1 MTERDRHG
9 ESLPYVPAGVDPA
22 GREQLPVSG
31 EDTAALEA
39 LAASGLL
46 ADSQMVGEVISQPDP
61 LAAVA
66 EESKLEARVAEIFAE
81 INDRAPEHDVQPATD
96 RVVACLDI
104 LGNPQQAMR
113 IIQLTGTNGKTSTA
127 RMIAA
132 LLAEK
137 GLRVGR
143 FTSPHMHTVRE
154 RFAIDGEPISR
165 AAFIDI
171 YEQIL
176 PAIEMVDAKSQEAGG
191 PRMSTFEVY
200 AVIAYAAFAD
210 APVEVAVMEVGM
222 GGRWDATNVVDSEV
236 AVLTTIEVDHERY
249 LGSSREE
256 IASEKVGIISP
267 RSTVVCAAQ
276 HADAAAVI
284 ASAIAEN
291 SARLLLEGRDLRLL
305 DGKVGLG
312 GQMIS
317 VSTPAAT
324 YEDIPLSLLG
334 SFQARNALLAIGAV
348 EAFFGGGALDPLVVE
363 HALMAVNSPG
373 RLDVVRTSPTVIVDG
388 GHNPAGVDTAIRAI
402 REIFPGPIA
411 CVFAAMADKKIEDML
426 GALEPHVS
434 NIVVTQM
441 RHPRAA
447 DIDELRQLAE
457 EVFGEDRVSEEYD
470 LTDALDMAASLADAE
485 ADGPAAPVVLAIG
498 SIELAARV
506 REMARRV

>member
-1 MTERDRHG
+1 MSNEQRRPDGDIGVGPDGRA
-9 ESLPYVPAGVDPA
+9 ELPLAKEGD
-22 GREQLPVSG
+22 
-31 EDTAALEA
+31 A
-39 LAASGLL
+39 LANLARSGLL
-46 ADSQMVGEVISQPDP
+46 ADSQMLADVVSQPDP
-61 LAAVA
+61 LAVAA
-66 EESKLEARVAEIFAE
+66 EESRLQSRVEEIFAE
-81 INDRAPEHDVQPATD
+81 INSRAPEHDVQPSTD

-104 LGNPQQAMR
+104 LGNPQESMR

-176 PAIEMVDAKSQEAGG
+176 PAIEMVDAKSRESGG

-200 AVIAYAAFAD
+200 AVLAYAAFAD

-236 AVLTTIEVDHERY
+236 SVLTTIEVDHERY
-249 LGSSREE
+249 LGSTRTE
-256 IASEKVGIISP
+256 IAEEKIGIISP
-267 RSTVVCAAQ
+267 KSTVVCAAQ
-276 HADAAAVI
+276 HEDAARIIAGAV
-284 ASAIAEN
+284 AEN
-291 SARLLLEGRDLRLL
+291 SARLLLEGRDLVLE
-305 DGKVGLG
+305 DGRIGLG

-317 VSTPAAT
+317 VRTPAAT

-334 SFQARNALLAIGAV
+334 SFQARNALLALGAV

-363 HALMAVNSPG
+363 HALMSVASPG
-373 RLDVVRTSPTVIVDG
+373 RLDIVRTSPTVVVDG

-434 NIVVTQM
+434 QIIVTQM
-441 RHPRAA
+441 RHPRAC
-447 DIDELRQLAE
+447 DLDELRLLAE
-457 EVFGEDRVSEEYD
+457 EVFGEDRVREEYD

-506 REMARRV
+506 RELAGRA